1 VNATREIS
9 GTPVRLRRSVALVRQ
24 PAPSIWRSKG
34 PGSSASSSAP
44 HAMVARDML
53 PDVEIRIEVA
63 GEVPPAKGEA
73 KSMLS
78 ETHPQRRRVA
88 ALLAAAEPV
97 MSGHDVLSGDIRLD
111 VTVTAPTTARLPD
124 ATNMLGGIGD
134 VLQARA
140 TGAVVDHLGPL
151 GAVACFLDDSQ
162 IQEIHFRRRKGAE
175 LGYVV
180 LIRPLADRSR

>member
-1 VNATREIS
+1 
-9 GTPVRLRRSVALVRQ
+9 
-24 PAPSIWRSKG
+24 
-34 PGSSASSSAP
+34 
-44 HAMVARDML
+44 MVARDML